1 MYNYL
6 FYLKWSVM
14 RGSSSLVLCH
24 CAHLL
29 MTYSYLVS
37 WEWLN
42 SPLTVVSSIP
52 CTDLFIQVCLCIIFV
67 FFKFTNQ
74 NFIRSWQLAWRLLS
88 LSGAQLFLMYGKQKL
103 YLWVESVFGHGTHA
117 YSTCKD
123 AVATPR
129 PIYLCC
135 LLLPFHVPIVPV
147 YDFFP
152 LYSHL

>member
-67 FFKFTNQ
+67 FFKFTSWD
-74 NFIRSWQLAWRLLS
+74 FIRSWQLAN
-88 LSGAQLFLMYGKQKL
+88 A
-103 YLWVESVFGHGTHA
+103 EA
-117 YSTCKD
+117 
-123 AVATPR
+123 
-129 PIYLCC
+129 
-135 LLLPFHVPIVPV
+135 LLLGWECLRPWDRCILAKMPYSSYAPAYISELPTFVIPCPNCACNES
-147 YDFFP
+147 FF
-152 LYSHL
+152 LYTAPYLNKLFAYLKF